1 MPSSVEEVEDS
12 SDSGH
17 PRGRPMGQRK
27 SSVSEAFNKFTT
39 NTFSRKRSGGLP
51 NSAST
56 ASTNQQS
63 RLPTP
68 SGIPRSSSFFSSLN
82 SFATKST
89 SSVSGSEVA
98 QQPLPVKR
106 SRKISERLAQ
116 TPFFSLSN
124 QYQNQ
129 QRVPTAPII
138 PQTRRESAVKIE
150 QHGLMQPIHPPL
162 PRSATMGNLGQSQG
176 QQSSPHTPSY
186 MRPTSSSAARRG
198 SITSPKQRNA
208 AMTTM
213 PTIDSCDTPSKT
225 PTMQRNAPM
234 PTIASRDTPSKTPTN
249 QRGYRTP
256 TKKYPIR
263 KDSLPSAQASAGL
276 STTRKDRVLSPPIS
290 AGLSSARYS
299 SFSGAPIK
307 SSMKPMSAKAAGK
320 QPMIPDMAV
329 STSGGQDSGVAF
341 TGDEEVERRF
351 DENVRRTKILSNPN
365 NNPEHILKA
374 LNLQEE
380 DDLYEGI
387 RDSDEDN
394 KLCKVN
400 RSASPEPRT
409 QQADPSNPRQVSVS
423 PLACLRSHHLH
434 THNVFIRHSHSSN
447 PCIITL
453 PLPQS
458 TQRHFRASL
467 TNLAPQVFEAQGPI
481 WWLGRYTALHD
492 RFRTSA
498 LPSPP
503 CSPNTR
509 DPTSPSPAP
518 SFSSTDSLS
527 QPMHDDARRT
537 RRVYIHLRSLCMTDE
552 AKQSLDEF
560 KTMMDARERKIAE
573 GGGKLGP
580 KIREKRG
587 FFQGLMGKK
596 KGEGSGK

>member
-1 MPSSVEEVEDS
+1 MVQRSSQIAYGDKMPSSVEEVEDS

-17 PRGRPMGQRK
+17 PRRRPIGQRK

-51 NSAST
+51 SSTST
-56 ASTNQQS
+56 ASINPQS

-129 QRVPTAPII
+129 QRVPTAPIT
-138 PQTRRESAVKIE
+138 PKTRRESAVKIE

-162 PRSATMGNLGQSQG
+162 PRSATMGNLGQGQG

-198 SITSPKQRNA
+198 GITSPKQRNA
-208 AMTTM
+208 PITTM
-213 PTIDSCDTPSKT
+213 PTIDSRDTPPKT
-225 PTMQRNAPM
+225 PTKQTNAPM
-234 PTIASRDTPSKTPTN
+234 STIASRDTASKTPTN
-249 QRGYRTP
+249 RYGYRTP
-256 TKKYPIR
+256 TQKYPIR

-276 STTRKDRVLSPPIS
+276 SSV
-290 AGLSSARYS
+290 RYS
-299 SFSGAPIK
+299 NFSGAPLK
-307 SSMKPMSAKAAGK
+307 SSLKPLSAKAAGK
-320 QPMIPDMAV
+320 LPMIPDMTIL
-329 STSGGQDSGVAF
+329 TSGGQDSGVAF
-341 TGDEEVERRF
+341 TGDEEVQRQF
-351 DENVRRTKILSNPN
+351 DENVRRTTVLSDREI
-365 NNPEHILKA
+365 NPEHIPEA

-380 DDLYEGI
+380 DDSYEGI
-387 RDSDEDN
+387 CNSDEHN
-394 KLCKVN
+394 KLCRVN
-400 RSASPEPRT
+400 KSPSPEPRT
-409 QQADPSNPRQVSVS
+409 QQADPSNPRQV
-423 PLACLRSHHLH
+423 
-434 THNVFIRHSHSSN
+434 
-447 PCIITL
+447 
-453 PLPQS
+453 
-458 TQRHFRASL
+458 
-467 TNLAPQVFEAQGPI
+467 FEAQGQI

-492 RFRTSA
+492 RFRTSS

-503 CSPNTR
+503 CSPMTR
-509 DPTSPSPAP
+509 DRTSPSPAP

-552 AKQSLDEF
+552 AKQSLDDF